1 MVAATDCR
9 PSRGPT
15 SLISTS
21 FFSFAGMESPK

>member
-1 MVAATDCR
+1 LTDCR

-21 FFSFAGMESPK
+21 FFEWLVIVDKIL